1 MVRGMNII
9 DLELAKRIG
18 FDLGQK
24 IEIQGKILFRV
35 IDIYDGDRRI
45 RGKKYKQSIIT
56 FTAILRKTDFKR
68 SKKFLIYFV
77 FAEGKPAL
85 LLEPIANPTR
95 EDIEEFLKVLAER
108 SVSEK
113 EIAYPEFQ
121 EREG

>member
-56 FTAILRKTDFKR
+56 FPAILRKTVFKR
-68 SKKFLIYFV
+68 SKKFLVYFV

>member
-1 MVRGMNII
+1 MNVI
-9 DLELAKRIG
+9 DLEMAKRIG
-18 FDLGQK
+18 FDLGEK

-35 IDIYDGDRRI
+35 IDIYDGDRRV

-56 FTAILRKTDFKR
+56 FPAILRKTVFKR
-68 SKKFLIYFV
+68 SKKFLVYFV
-77 FAEGKPAL
+77 FADGKPAL

-95 EDIEEFLKVLAER
+95 EDLEEFLKALAER

-121 EREG
+121 GGEQ

>member
-1 MVRGMNII
+1 MNII

-24 IEIQGKILFRV
+24 VEVQGKILFKV

-56 FTAILRKTDFKR
+56 FPAILRKTIFKR
-68 SKKFLIYFV
+68 SKKFLVYFV

-85 LLEPIANPTR
+85 LLEPVVNPTR
-95 EDIEEFLKVLAER
+95 EDIEEFLKALAER